1 MPVNED
7 YTVVVTNPA
16 DYDGDPF
23 EVASRAVKQALSLT
37 RSTLQAVE
45 SARLMARNAELE
57 RQLIRD
63 GSCDAVAWEDSAEG
77 KRYARMID
85 RIEGDI
91 MSLRVLERVAG
102 FNPKAKLVV
111 R

>member
-7 YTVVVTNPA
+7 YTVVLTNPA

-23 EVASRAVKQALSLT
+23 EVAQRSVKQAVAMARVYVAAT
-37 RSTLQAVE
+37 E

-57 RQLIRD
+57 RQLMRD
-63 GSCDAVAWEDSAEG
+63 GSCDAVAWEESAEG
-77 KRYARMID
+77 KRYAKL
-85 RIEGDI
+85 IEQGKAHI
-91 MSLRVLERVAG
+91 RTLEILERVAG